1 MESYSHFSTR
11 RQKGT
16 AMTNRREGA
25 LRAAFALCGALAMGG
40 CGSVHYPAHYTLNFE
55 PSVQAPAPARSI
67 GTVAVVELACPDY
80 LCADRIVYRPTPTE
94 VGFYEYH
101 RWAVSPREMIAHHL
115 ADRVRA
121 RSLFARVSDAD
132 SHVATD
138 FVLNGTIDRLEEV
151 DEGRRVAAVCALSAQ
166 LRDTRTG
173 SVVWSGTTTERV
185 ALEQR
190 DVAGLVNGLT
200 KAVRNSVDRLVVD
213 MELELGRNAAPPCV
227 DSRTCVGTRPR

>member
-1 MESYSHFSTR
+1 MESHSHFATW

-16 AMTNRREGA
+16 AMTNRRDGA
-25 LRAAFALCGALAMGG
+25 LRAAFALLATLAMGG
-40 CGSVHYPAHYTLNFE
+40 CGSVHYPAHYMLNFE

-67 GTVAVVELACPDY
+67 GTVAVVELGCPDY
-80 LCADRIVYRPTPTE
+80 LCADRIVYRPTPAE
-94 VGFYEYH
+94 VAFYEYH
-101 RWAVSPREMIAHHL
+101 RWAVSPREMVAHYL
-115 ADRVRA
+115 ADRVRS
-121 RSLFARVSDAD
+121 RSVFASVTGTD

-185 ALEQR
+185 AVEQR

-200 KAVRNSVDRLVVD
+200 TAVRNSVDRLVGD
-213 MELELGRNAAPPCV
+213 MELELGRSAALACV
-227 DSRTCVGTRPR
+227 DPRTCVGTHPR

>member
-1 MESYSHFSTR
+1 
-11 RQKGT
+11 
-16 AMTNRREGA
+16 MTNNREGA
-25 LRAAFALCGALAMGG
+25 LRAAFALFGALVMGG

-55 PSVQAPAPARSI
+55 PSVQASAPARSI
-67 GTVAVVELACPDY
+67 GTVAVVELGCPDY

-101 RWAVSPREMIAHHL
+101 RWAVSPREMIAHYL
-115 ADRVRA
+115 ADRVRS
-121 RSLFARVSDAD
+121 RSLFASVTDAD
-132 SHVATD
+132 SHATD

-166 LRDTRTG
+166 LRDRRTG
-173 SVVWSGTTTERV
+173 TVVWSSTSTERV

-200 KAVRNSVDRLVVD
+200 TAVRNSVDRLVAD
-213 MELELGRNAAPPCV
+213 MELELGRSAALPCV
-227 DSRTCVGTRPR
+227 DQRTCVGAHAR

>member
-1 MESYSHFSTR
+1 MESHSHFPTW

-25 LRAAFALCGALAMGG
+25 LRAAFALFGALAMGG

-67 GTVAVVELACPDY
+67 GTVAVAELGCPDY
-80 LCADRIVYRPTPTE
+80 LCADRIVYRPTPAE

-101 RWAVSPREMIAHHL
+101 RWAVSPREMIAHYL

-121 RSLFARVSDAD
+121 RSLFARVTDAE

-138 FVLNGTIDRLEEV
+138 FVLNGTIERLEEV
-151 DEGRRVAAVCALSAQ
+151 DEARRVAAVCALSAQ

-185 ALEQR
+185 AVEQR

-200 KAVRNSVDRLVVD
+200 TAVRNSVDRLVAD
-213 MELELGRNAAPPCV
+213 MELELGRSAALPCV
-227 DSRTCVGTRPR
+227 DSRTCVSTHPR

>member
-1 MESYSHFSTR
+1 
-11 RQKGT
+11 
-16 AMTNRREGA
+16 MTNRHQGA
-25 LRAAFALCGALAMGG
+25 LRAAFALIAALAIGG
-40 CGSVHYPAHYTLNFE
+40 CGSARYPAHYILNFE
-55 PSVQAPAPARSI
+55 PSVQAPAPARST
-67 GTVAVVELACPDY
+67 GTVAVVELGCPDY

-101 RWAVSPREMIAHHL
+101 RWAVSPREMIAHYL
-115 ADRVRA
+115 ADRVRS
-121 RSLFARVSDAD
+121 RSVFASVADAD

-173 SVVWSGTTTERV
+173 SVVWSSTITERV

-200 KAVRNSVDRLVVD
+200 TAVRNTVDRLVAD
-213 MELELGRNAAPPCV
+213 MEQELGRTAASPCG
-227 DSRTCVGTRPR
+227 DPRACVGTRPR

>member
-1 MESYSHFSTR
+1 MESHSHVATW

-16 AMTNRREGA
+16 AMTNRRERT
-25 LRAAFALCGALAMGG
+25 LRAVVALLGTLAMGG

-55 PSVQAPAPARSI
+55 PSVQAPAPARST
-67 GTVAVVELACPDY
+67 GTVAVVELGCPDY

-101 RWAVSPREMIAHHL
+101 RWAVSPREMIAHYL
-115 ADRVRA
+115 ADRVRS
-121 RSLFARVSDAD
+121 RSVFASVTDAD
-132 SHVATD
+132 PHVATD

-151 DEGRRVAAVCALSAQ
+151 DEGHRVAAVCALSAQ

-173 SVVWSGTTTERV
+173 SVVWSSTITERV

-200 KAVRNSVDRLVVD
+200 TAVRNTVDRLVAD
-213 MELELGRNAAPPCV
+213 MEQELGRTAASPCG
-227 DSRTCVGTRPR
+227 DPRACVGTRPR

>member
-1 MESYSHFSTR
+1 MESHSHVAAW

-25 LRAAFALCGALAMGG
+25 LRAVFALCWTLAMGG
-40 CGSVHYPAHYTLNFE
+40 CGSVRYPTHYVLNFE
-55 PSVQAPAPARSI
+55 PSVPAPAPARST
-67 GTVAVVELACPDY
+67 GTVAVVELGCPDY

-121 RSLFARVSDAD
+121 RSLFASVSDGD
-132 SHVATD
+132 SRLATD

-173 SVVWSGTTTERV
+173 SIVWRDTITERV
-185 ALEQR
+185 AVEQR

-200 KAVRNSVDRLVVD
+200 TAARNSVDRLVAD
-213 MELELGRNAAPPCV
+213 MELELGRSAALPCV
-227 DSRTCVGTRPR
+227 DSRTCVSTHPR